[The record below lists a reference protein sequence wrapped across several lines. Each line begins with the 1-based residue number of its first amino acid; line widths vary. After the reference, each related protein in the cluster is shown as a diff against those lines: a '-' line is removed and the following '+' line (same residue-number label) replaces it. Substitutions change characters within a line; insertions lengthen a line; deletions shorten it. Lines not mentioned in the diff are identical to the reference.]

1 MARPKMHGGFIS
13 NLGMGW
19 SLVIVMTTLILTIV
33 IIILIVGATKG
44 WFNKSSTPG
53 SSSGSSSSSSV
64 PTNVLPNSD
73 IFMAVTPYGCDG
85 KIGCVNQS
93 FNVAVTVRP
102 QDIKAPKIGTI
113 NWSIT
118 AYSSPQGGSALAR
131 NGSVP
136 ITELGNTTKF
146 PITVGN
152 VEINRAQIKVIVT
165 LNGKTSSPQYYN
177 YST

>member
-1 MARPKMHGGFIS
+1 MYGGFIS

-19 SLVIVMTTLILTIV
+19 SLVIVMTILILTIV

-44 WFNKSSTPG
+44 WFNKSSTPD

-64 PTNVLPNSD
+64 PTVLPNAD
-73 IFMAVTPYGCDG
+73 IFMVVTPYGCDG

-152 VEINRAQIKVIVT
+152 VEINRAQIKVTVT

-177 YST
+177 YSV